1 MIVALMA
8 IGGVA
13 VFTGW
18 IVIAVGRASVWI
30 VTGVVLGVLSA
41 ASLATRRIVASGH
54 LGVGYATAAG
64 LGAGLALYGATVAFV
79 VLVRRWPV
87 FERHVAEVYDQR
99 KGLSLSLAL
108 LLAAGVVAPSEEVFW
123 RGLFQGRAA
132 QAFGS
137 GAGFAVAWGVYIAA
151 NAGSASLPILAA
163 AVVSGGVWGGLA
175 LWTHGVLAGLWCHT
189 LWTALML
196 AWPPP
201 GSPGGSS

>member
-1 MIVALMA
+1 MTVVLMGA
-8 IGGVA
+8 GAVA
-13 VFTGW
+13 VFVGW
-18 IVIAVGRASVWI
+18 IVVSAGRGSVWI
-30 VTGVVLGVLSA
+30 VMGVVLGALCT
-41 ASLATRRIVASGH
+41 ASLATRRVVASGR
-54 LGVGYATAAG
+54 LSVGTATAAG

-79 VLVRRWPV
+79 VVVRRWPV

-99 KGLSLSLAL
+99 KGLSLPLAL

-123 RGLFQGRAA
+123 RGLFQGRAG

-137 GAGFAVAWGVYIAA
+137 GAGFAVAWAVYIAA

-175 LWTHGVLAGLWCHT
+175 LWTHGVLAGIWCHT

-201 GSPGGSS
+201 RSASRST